1 MTTYSSGMTT
11 CPFRLTTCP
20 FRMTTIFLGLLVL
33 LGGLVLSGIFEPFG
47 IITCS
52 FGMSACPFEMTTNL
66 SSSITQRT
74 WNQILLAYAFQQQQQ
89 QQIHKDTTPF
99 SKQISHHLQSTQ
111 CQLMF
116 QVSHPCVCLL
126 VQRSTHFSDMILR
139 VICTTQLPYRFLLLV
154 QGLNSPCSYSVH
166 VQIKSHRLEMSY
178 WSWIYFR
185 HQKAESAVSAP
196 LLPQEMA
203 HMHEE

>member
-1 MTTYSSGMTT
+1 MLFNNNNNKKSTKTQHHFQNKF
-11 CPFRLTTCP
+11 P
-20 FRMTTIFLGLLVL
+20 
-33 LGGLVLSGIFEPFG
+33 
-47 IITCS
+47 IT
-52 FGMSACPFEMTTNL
+52 F
-66 SSSITQRT
+66 
-74 WNQILLAYAFQQQQQ
+74 
-89 QQIHKDTTPF
+89 KV
-99 SKQISHHLQSTQ
+99 
-111 CQLMF
+111 LMF

-126 VQRSTHFSDMILR
+126 VQRPTHFSDMILR

-178 WSWIYFR
+178 WSWIYFP

-203 HMHEE
+203 HMHEEWNRSKIKTPTGKKRTDLCLNQMWWIHNHRHSKSAKWKKDYCFEWT